1 MDGCSTP
8 KSSGAATAAESSKP
22 RVPQRG
28 AAKVAPA
35 MLALMKRPPRGA
47 ILADVNGMPRIV
59 MRDADG
65 LLSVVAFEVDHGLIT
80 AIHSI
85 PNPEK
90 LQHVTAPF

>member
-1 MDGCSTP
+1 MLDPQVEWRSDG
-8 KSSGAATAAESSKP
+8 AESSKP

-35 MLALMKRPPRGA
+35 MLALMKRAPRGA
-47 ILADVNGMPRIV
+47 ILADVNGTPRIV
-59 MRDADG
+59 MRDPDG